1 VLSNNMQVNLPPE
14 FAYQIDSVA
23 RLKSEVTVT
32 GYQRQTAAG
41 KTVID
46 ATSIT
51 ANGQTIAVPAGPAVP
66 GSAPSPPPP
75 NGAPPPPPPQN

>member
-1 VLSNNMQVNLPPE
+1 MQVNLPPE
-14 FAYQIDSVA
+14 FAYQIEIDSVA

-32 GYQRQTAAG
+32 GYQRQTASG